1 MKITELYE
9 DGVIVP
15 GVNTTPDVKPG
26 ETERQAKKFF
36 GGNGKPKPLGVKG
49 ATPNQAFNLG
59 LAENMS
65 VTGTERRRL
74 EKKKGIKIGTPEWFK
89 HWFDLPYLREDITR
103 DELMARL
110 KDQQR
115 VRYIKAMLDAMHKLV
130 QSKGTKHSLG
140 SYAFEIGK
148 VFGFDSR
155 ELEKMYRDMYMSEVN
170 EAFDNPYPYTWDS
183 TQDRYAEFGNDSFLA
198 KAEMDMGE
206 LLVMFTLGK
215 PGVSWTIDFAVD
227 GAMDKTGDGDQFRIF
242 ATVVAVIKDWMANK
256 VDLSKVTQI
265 DFSSDKDGA
274 AEDSRSKLYKR
285 FGQQLASKLGWNLE
299 VTDRGQFASFKIKNP
314 NAPVEEAVNEA
325 TEMKISDLTISDAGM
340 AIAQSV
346 GGGSRTDAPL
356 AVTKLPSGHV
366 YLVNGYH
373 RLVDAM
379 QAGKDTVSVEYVPYE
394 KVEILWK
401 QEREQDIKYGKQFN
415 EDVTQPQLNA
425 LEKAVDKVFGQ
436 VGIDVEFT
444 RHFLDR
450 ANDARNGEPIS
461 IKELAM
467 LFKKEYQRWGKPI
480 AQMGP
485 NAQAVLKDLESDINV
500 PFVLQWDR
508 ENNELD
514 MIAKTVMR
522 KKDFRTSNK
531 EFPVEALTNNVMQRA
546 QQQLS
551 EKSKIDPKLIEKIIA
566 KALELGIDPNIL
578 LAIAYKESR
587 IRTGLTGDKNK
598 KDFAHGIFQVRKPAM
613 QDVNRY
619 YKTNYSVD
627 DMKNDVDA
635 NIDAGARYYK
645 MMYDAYGAKDL
656 ESALAGYN
664 GGPKAARTGKNKQAN
679 NYARS
684 VNNIS
689 KDIQSVITVPQPKKV
704 TPSKNEPYRDDSTDP
719 ESWDE
724 PEYPMVDPKAVDRA
738 VKQAIAYEPPKT
750 ATKQPEIITTVLP
763 PAPTEPSLA
772 PATSPRPKL
781 RPTKTTYQDLAKSNN
796 ISNPDLIKVGQKID
810 MPDGTTH
817 TVRSGDTLS
826 DIAKK
831 HNRRSLESKV
841 EEVFDV
847 ALENFADGK
856 KKGKSRPG
864 RVKRAGASCN
874 GSVTELR
881 KKAKNSSGERAKMY
895 HWCANMKSGRK
906 KSK

>member
-115 VRYIKAMLDAMHKLV
+115 GRYINAMLDAMHKLV
-130 QSKGTKHSLG
+130 QSKGAKHSLG

-155 ELEKMYRDMYMSEVN
+155 ELEKMY
-170 EAFDNPYPYTWDS
+170 
-183 TQDRYAEFGNDSFLA
+183 
-198 KAEMDMGE
+198 
-206 LLVMFTLGK
+206 
-215 PGVSWTIDFAVD
+215 
-227 GAMDKTGDGDQFRIF
+227 
-242 ATVVAVIKDWMANK
+242 
-256 VDLSKVTQI
+256 
-265 DFSSDKDGA
+265 
-274 AEDSRSKLYKR
+274 
-285 FGQQLASKLGWNLE
+285 
-299 VTDRGQFASFKIKNP
+299 
-314 NAPVEEAVNEA
+314 
-325 TEMKISDLTISDAGM
+325 
-340 AIAQSV
+340 
-346 GGGSRTDAPL
+346 
-356 AVTKLPSGHV
+356 
-366 YLVNGYH
+366 
-373 RLVDAM
+373 
-379 QAGKDTVSVEYVPYE
+379 KDTYM
-394 KVEILWK
+394 
-401 QEREQDIKYGKQFN
+401 

-450 ANDARNGEPIS
+450 ANDARNGQPIS

-679 NYARS
+679 KYASS

-724 PEYPMVDPKAVDRA
+724 PEYPMVDPDAVDRA

-781 RPTKTTYQDLAKSNN
+781 RPTKTTYQDLAKANN
-796 ISNPDLIKVGQKID
+796 ISNPDFIKVGQKIN

-826 DIAKK
+826 GIAKK
-831 HNRRSLESKV
+831 HNKRSLESKV

>member
-1 MKITELYE
+1 MKLTELYE

-115 VRYIKAMLDAMHKLV
+115 GRYIKAMLDAMHKLV
-130 QSKGTKHSLG
+130 QSKGAKHSLG

-155 ELEKMYRDMYMSEVN
+155 ELEKMYKDTYMS
-170 EAFDNPYPYTWDS
+170 
-183 TQDRYAEFGNDSFLA
+183 
-198 KAEMDMGE
+198 
-206 LLVMFTLGK
+206 
-215 PGVSWTIDFAVD
+215 
-227 GAMDKTGDGDQFRIF
+227 
-242 ATVVAVIKDWMANK
+242 
-256 VDLSKVTQI
+256 
-265 DFSSDKDGA
+265 
-274 AEDSRSKLYKR
+274 
-285 FGQQLASKLGWNLE
+285 
-299 VTDRGQFASFKIKNP
+299 
-314 NAPVEEAVNEA
+314 
-325 TEMKISDLTISDAGM
+325 
-340 AIAQSV
+340 
-346 GGGSRTDAPL
+346 
-356 AVTKLPSGHV
+356 
-366 YLVNGYH
+366 
-373 RLVDAM
+373 
-379 QAGKDTVSVEYVPYE
+379 
-394 KVEILWK
+394 
-401 QEREQDIKYGKQFN
+401 
-415 EDVTQPQLNA
+415 EDVTQSQLNA
-425 LEKAVDKVFGQ
+425 LEKVVDKVFGQ

-522 KKDFRTSNK
+522 KKDFKTSNK
-531 EFPVEALTNNVMQRA
+531 EFPVETLTNNVMQRA

-587 IRTGLTGDKNK
+587 IRTGLTGDKDK

-645 MMYDAYGAKDL
+645 MMYDAYGAEDL

-679 NYARS
+679 KYASS

-704 TPSKNEPYRDDSTDP
+704 TPSKNEPYRDDTTDP

-724 PEYPMVDPKAVDRA
+724 PEYPIVDPDAVDRA
-738 VKQAIAYEPPKT
+738 VRQAIAYEPPKT

-772 PATSPRPKL
+772 PATSLRPKL
-781 RPTKTTYQDLAKSNN
+781 RPTKTTYQDLAKANN
-796 ISNPDLIKVGQKID
+796 IANPDFIKVGQKIN

-826 DIAKK
+826 GIAKK

-847 ALENFADGK
+847 ALSRTNENFADGK

-864 RVKRAGASCN
+864 RVKRSGASCD

-881 KKAKNSSGERAKMY
+881 KKAKNSSGEKAKMY

>member
-115 VRYIKAMLDAMHKLV
+115 GRYIKAMLDAMHKLV
-130 QSKGTKHSLG
+130 QSKGAKHSLG

-155 ELEKMYRDMYMSEVN
+155 ELEKMY
-170 EAFDNPYPYTWDS
+170 
-183 TQDRYAEFGNDSFLA
+183 
-198 KAEMDMGE
+198 
-206 LLVMFTLGK
+206 
-215 PGVSWTIDFAVD
+215 
-227 GAMDKTGDGDQFRIF
+227 
-242 ATVVAVIKDWMANK
+242 
-256 VDLSKVTQI
+256 
-265 DFSSDKDGA
+265 
-274 AEDSRSKLYKR
+274 
-285 FGQQLASKLGWNLE
+285 
-299 VTDRGQFASFKIKNP
+299 
-314 NAPVEEAVNEA
+314 
-325 TEMKISDLTISDAGM
+325 
-340 AIAQSV
+340 
-346 GGGSRTDAPL
+346 
-356 AVTKLPSGHV
+356 
-366 YLVNGYH
+366 
-373 RLVDAM
+373 
-379 QAGKDTVSVEYVPYE
+379 KDTYM
-394 KVEILWK
+394 
-401 QEREQDIKYGKQFN
+401 
-415 EDVTQPQLNA
+415 EDVTQSQLNA
-425 LEKAVDKVFGQ
+425 LEKVVDKVFGQ

-679 NYARS
+679 KYASS

-724 PEYPMVDPKAVDRA
+724 PEYPMVDPDAVDRA

-781 RPTKTTYQDLAKSNN
+781 RPTKTTYQDLAKANN
-796 ISNPDLIKVGQKID
+796 ISNPDFIKVGQKIN

-826 DIAKK
+826 GIAKK

>member
-1 MKITELYE
+1 
-9 DGVIVP
+9 
-15 GVNTTPDVKPG
+15 
-26 ETERQAKKFF
+26 
-36 GGNGKPKPLGVKG
+36 
-49 ATPNQAFNLG
+49 
-59 LAENMS
+59 
-65 VTGTERRRL
+65 
-74 EKKKGIKIGTPEWFK
+74 
-89 HWFDLPYLREDITR
+89 
-103 DELMARL
+103 
-110 KDQQR
+110 
-115 VRYIKAMLDAMHKLV
+115 
-130 QSKGTKHSLG
+130 
-140 SYAFEIGK
+140 
-148 VFGFDSR
+148 
-155 ELEKMYRDMYMSEVN
+155 MYVSEVN

-242 ATVVAVIKDWMANK
+242 ATVVAVIKDWIANK

-314 NAPVEEAVNEA
+314 NA
-325 TEMKISDLTISDAGM
+325 
-340 AIAQSV
+340 SV
-346 GGGSRTDAPL
+346 D
-356 AVTKLPSGHV
+356 
-366 YLVNGYH
+366 
-373 RLVDAM
+373 
-379 QAGKDTVSVEYVPYE
+379 
-394 KVEILWK
+394 
-401 QEREQDIKYGKQFN
+401 

-679 NYARS
+679 NYASS

-796 ISNPDLIKVGQKID
+796 ISNPDLIKVGQKIN

>member
-115 VRYIKAMLDAMHKLV
+115 GRYIKAMLDAMHKLV
-130 QSKGTKHSLG
+130 QSKGAKHSLG

-170 EAFDNPYPYTWDS
+170 EAFDNPYPFKLTGPDESQSFVATAQTPNGPLRMEFSS
-183 TQDRYAEFGNDSFLA
+183 TDFDDFG
-198 KAEMDMGE
+198 
-206 LLVMFTLGK
+206 
-215 PGVSWTIDFAVD
+215 IDFAV
-227 GAMDKTGDGDQFRIF
+227 GKSMGKTDSGDEFRVF
-242 ATVVAVIKDWMANK
+242 ATVVAMMKKWISTVGIEHVEGFDFGANK
-256 VDLSKVTQI
+256 DEHA
-265 DFSSDKDGA
+265 SDGRA
-274 AEDSRSKLYKR
+274 KLYTR
-285 FGQQLASKLGWNLE
+285 FAKQLASKLGWKLE
-299 VTDRGQFASFKIKNP
+299 
-314 NAPVEEAVNEA
+314 
-325 TEMKISDLTISDAGM
+325 
-340 AIAQSV
+340 QSTT
-346 GGGSRTDAPL
+346 GNGDTAFFR
-356 AVTKLPSGHV
+356 
-366 YLVNGYH
+366 LVNPKPIPRDDEYW
-373 RLVDAM
+373 DAL
-379 QAGKDTVSVEYVPYE
+379 D
-394 KVEILWK
+394 
-401 QEREQDIKYGKQFN
+401 
-415 EDVTQPQLNA
+415 EDVTQSQLNA
-425 LEKAVDKVFGQ
+425 LEKVVDKVFGQ

-508 ENNELD
+508 EGNELD

-546 QQQLS
+546 QLTFEIS
-551 EKSKIDPKLIEKIIA
+551 S
-566 KALELGIDPNIL
+566 N
-578 LAIAYKESR
+578 SR
-587 IRTGLTGDKNK
+587 
-598 KDFAHGIFQVRKPAM
+598 
-613 QDVNRY
+613 
-619 YKTNYSVD
+619 TN
-627 DMKNDVDA
+627 
-635 NIDAGARYYK
+635 
-645 MMYDAYGAKDL
+645 
-656 ESALAGYN
+656 
-664 GGPKAARTGKNKQAN
+664 
-679 NYARS
+679 
-684 VNNIS
+684 
-689 KDIQSVITVPQPKKV
+689 
-704 TPSKNEPYRDDSTDP
+704 
-719 ESWDE
+719 
-724 PEYPMVDPKAVDRA
+724 
-738 VKQAIAYEPPKT
+738 
-750 ATKQPEIITTVLP
+750 
-763 PAPTEPSLA
+763 
-772 PATSPRPKL
+772 
-781 RPTKTTYQDLAKSNN
+781 
-796 ISNPDLIKVGQKID
+796 
-810 MPDGTTH
+810 
-817 TVRSGDTLS
+817 
-826 DIAKK
+826 
-831 HNRRSLESKV
+831 
-841 EEVFDV
+841 
-847 ALENFADGK
+847 ENFADGK

-864 RVKRAGASCN
+864 RVKRSGASCD

-881 KKAKNSSGERAKMY
+881 KKAKNSSGEKAKMY

>member
-1 MKITELYE
+1 MKITELFE

-103 DELMARL
+103 DELMTRL

-115 VRYIKAMLDAMHKLV
+115 GRYIRAMLDAMHKLV
-130 QSKGTKHSLG
+130 QSKGAKHSLG

-155 ELEKMYRDMYMSEVN
+155 ELEKMYRDMYISEVN

-183 TQDRYAEFGNDSFLA
+183 THDKYAEFGNDSFLA
-198 KAEMDMGE
+198 KSEMDMGDE
-206 LLVMFTLGK
+206 LMVMFTLGK

-265 DFSSDKDGA
+265 DFSADKDGA

-299 VTDRGQFASFKIKNP
+299 IIDRGQFASFKIKNP

-340 AIAQSV
+340 AIAQSA
-346 GGGSRTDAPL
+346 GGGSKTDAPL
-356 AVTKLPSGHV
+356 TVTKLPSGHV

-379 QAGKDTVSVEYVPYE
+379 KSGKDTVAVEYVPYE

-401 QEREQDIKYGKQFN
+401 QEREDDIKYGKQFNEEVEVSLHGDAKKGYVLSKIEVSGDERNAGQGTKAMQDIVDRMDKEGAIIALTPDDAFGGNKNRLIKFYKRFGFVPNKGRNKDFRFRETMIRYPQSNESVNEAFDNPYPFELIGPNDAQEFSALAQTPNGMLRMDFSSIDYDNFGIDFSVGTSMGKTEAGDEFRVFATVVAIMKKWIKTVGIESVESFEFGASKADHASDGRAKLYTRFAKQLASRLGWKLEQNTAKDDGTVFFKLTNPNPVLRDDEYWDALDEVTIDNKNGRGAVPNN

-546 QQQLS
+546 HQQLS
-551 EKSKIDPKLIEKIIA
+551 
-566 KALELGIDPNIL
+566 
-578 LAIAYKESR
+578 
-587 IRTGLTGDKNK
+587 
-598 KDFAHGIFQVRKPAM
+598 
-613 QDVNRY
+613 
-619 YKTNYSVD
+619 
-627 DMKNDVDA
+627 
-635 NIDAGARYYK
+635 
-645 MMYDAYGAKDL
+645 
-656 ESALAGYN
+656 
-664 GGPKAARTGKNKQAN
+664 
-679 NYARS
+679 
-684 VNNIS
+684 
-689 KDIQSVITVPQPKKV
+689 
-704 TPSKNEPYRDDSTDP
+704 
-719 ESWDE
+719 
-724 PEYPMVDPKAVDRA
+724 
-738 VKQAIAYEPPKT
+738 
-750 ATKQPEIITTVLP
+750 
-763 PAPTEPSLA
+763 
-772 PATSPRPKL
+772 
-781 RPTKTTYQDLAKSNN
+781 
-796 ISNPDLIKVGQKID
+796 
-810 MPDGTTH
+810 
-817 TVRSGDTLS
+817 DTLS
-826 DIAKK
+826 GITKK

-841 EEVFDV
+841 EEVFNV

-864 RVKRAGASCN
+864 RVKRSGASCD

>member
-115 VRYIKAMLDAMHKLV
+115 GRYIKAMLDAMHRLV
-130 QSKGTKHSLG
+130 QSKGAKHSLG

-155 ELEKMYRDMYMSEVN
+155 ELEKMY
-170 EAFDNPYPYTWDS
+170 
-183 TQDRYAEFGNDSFLA
+183 
-198 KAEMDMGE
+198 
-206 LLVMFTLGK
+206 
-215 PGVSWTIDFAVD
+215 
-227 GAMDKTGDGDQFRIF
+227 
-242 ATVVAVIKDWMANK
+242 
-256 VDLSKVTQI
+256 
-265 DFSSDKDGA
+265 
-274 AEDSRSKLYKR
+274 
-285 FGQQLASKLGWNLE
+285 
-299 VTDRGQFASFKIKNP
+299 
-314 NAPVEEAVNEA
+314 
-325 TEMKISDLTISDAGM
+325 
-340 AIAQSV
+340 
-346 GGGSRTDAPL
+346 
-356 AVTKLPSGHV
+356 
-366 YLVNGYH
+366 
-373 RLVDAM
+373 
-379 QAGKDTVSVEYVPYE
+379 KDTYM
-394 KVEILWK
+394 
-401 QEREQDIKYGKQFN
+401 
-415 EDVTQPQLNA
+415 EDVTQSQLNA
-425 LEKAVDKVFGQ
+425 LEKVVDKVFGQ

-679 NYARS
+679 NYASS

-738 VKQAIAYEPPKT
+738 VKQAIAYEPPNN

-772 PATSPRPKL
+772 PDTSPRPKL
-781 RPTKTTYQDLAKSNN
+781 RPTKTTYQDLAKANN
-796 ISNPDLIKVGQKID
+796 ISNPDFIKVGQKIN

-826 DIAKK
+826 GIAKK

-841 EEVFDV
+841 EEVFDI

>member
-115 VRYIKAMLDAMHKLV
+115 GRYIKAMLDAMHRLV
-130 QSKGTKHSLG
+130 QSKGAKHSLG

-155 ELEKMYRDMYMSEVN
+155 ELEKMYRDMYISEVN
-170 EAFDNPYPYTWDS
+170 EAFDNPYPFKLTGPDESQSFVATAQTPNGPLIMEFSS
-183 TQDRYAEFGNDSFLA
+183 TDFDDFG
-198 KAEMDMGE
+198 
-206 LLVMFTLGK
+206 
-215 PGVSWTIDFAVD
+215 IDFAV
-227 GAMDKTGDGDQFRIF
+227 GKSMGKTDSGDEFRVF
-242 ATVVAVIKDWMANK
+242 ATVVAMMKKWISTVGIEHVEGFDFGANK
-256 VDLSKVTQI
+256 DEHA
-265 DFSSDKDGA
+265 SDGRA
-274 AEDSRSKLYKR
+274 KLYTR
-285 FGQQLASKLGWNLE
+285 FAKQLASKLGWKLE
-299 VTDRGQFASFKIKNP
+299 
-314 NAPVEEAVNEA
+314 
-325 TEMKISDLTISDAGM
+325 
-340 AIAQSV
+340 QSTT
-346 GGGSRTDAPL
+346 GNGDTAFFR
-356 AVTKLPSGHV
+356 
-366 YLVNGYH
+366 LVNPKPIPRDDEYW
-373 RLVDAM
+373 DAL
-379 QAGKDTVSVEYVPYE
+379 D
-394 KVEILWK
+394 
-401 QEREQDIKYGKQFN
+401 
-415 EDVTQPQLNA
+415 EDVTQSQLNA
-425 LEKAVDKVFGQ
+425 LEKVVDKVFGQ

-546 QQQLS
+546 
-551 EKSKIDPKLIEKIIA
+551 
-566 KALELGIDPNIL
+566 
-578 LAIAYKESR
+578 
-587 IRTGLTGDKNK
+587 
-598 KDFAHGIFQVRKPAM
+598 H
-613 QDVNRY
+613 
-619 YKTNYSVD
+619 
-627 DMKNDVDA
+627 
-635 NIDAGARYYK
+635 
-645 MMYDAYGAKDL
+645 
-656 ESALAGYN
+656 
-664 GGPKAARTGKNKQAN
+664 
-679 NYARS
+679 
-684 VNNIS
+684 
-689 KDIQSVITVPQPKKV
+689 
-704 TPSKNEPYRDDSTDP
+704 
-719 ESWDE
+719 
-724 PEYPMVDPKAVDRA
+724 
-738 VKQAIAYEPPKT
+738 
-750 ATKQPEIITTVLP
+750 
-763 PAPTEPSLA
+763 
-772 PATSPRPKL
+772 
-781 RPTKTTYQDLAKSNN
+781 
-796 ISNPDLIKVGQKID
+796 
-810 MPDGTTH
+810 
-817 TVRSGDTLS
+817 DTLS
-826 DIAKK
+826 GIAKK

-847 ALENFADGK
+847 ALSRTNENFADGK

-864 RVKRAGASCN
+864 RVKRSGASCD

-881 KKAKNSSGERAKMY
+881 KKAKNSSGEKAKMY

>member
-115 VRYIKAMLDAMHKLV
+115 GRYIKAMLDAMHRLV
-130 QSKGTKHSLG
+130 QSKGAKHSLG

-170 EAFDNPYPYTWDS
+170 EAFDNPYPFKLTGPDESQSFVATAQTPNGPLIMEFSS
-183 TQDRYAEFGNDSFLA
+183 TDFDDFG
-198 KAEMDMGE
+198 
-206 LLVMFTLGK
+206 
-215 PGVSWTIDFAVD
+215 IDFAV
-227 GAMDKTGDGDQFRIF
+227 GKSMGKTDSGDEFRVF
-242 ATVVAVIKDWMANK
+242 ATVVAMMKKWISTVGIEHVEGFDFGANK
-256 VDLSKVTQI
+256 DEHA
-265 DFSSDKDGA
+265 SDGRA
-274 AEDSRSKLYKR
+274 KLYTR
-285 FGQQLASKLGWNLE
+285 FAKQLASKLGWKLE
-299 VTDRGQFASFKIKNP
+299 
-314 NAPVEEAVNEA
+314 
-325 TEMKISDLTISDAGM
+325 
-340 AIAQSV
+340 QSTT
-346 GGGSRTDAPL
+346 GNGDTAFFR
-356 AVTKLPSGHV
+356 
-366 YLVNGYH
+366 LVNPKPIPRDDEYW
-373 RLVDAM
+373 DAL
-379 QAGKDTVSVEYVPYE
+379 D
-394 KVEILWK
+394 
-401 QEREQDIKYGKQFN
+401 
-415 EDVTQPQLNA
+415 EDVTQSQLNA
-425 LEKAVDKVFGQ
+425 LEKVVDKVFGQ

-546 QQQLS
+546 
-551 EKSKIDPKLIEKIIA
+551 
-566 KALELGIDPNIL
+566 
-578 LAIAYKESR
+578 
-587 IRTGLTGDKNK
+587 
-598 KDFAHGIFQVRKPAM
+598 H
-613 QDVNRY
+613 
-619 YKTNYSVD
+619 
-627 DMKNDVDA
+627 
-635 NIDAGARYYK
+635 
-645 MMYDAYGAKDL
+645 
-656 ESALAGYN
+656 
-664 GGPKAARTGKNKQAN
+664 
-679 NYARS
+679 
-684 VNNIS
+684 
-689 KDIQSVITVPQPKKV
+689 
-704 TPSKNEPYRDDSTDP
+704 
-719 ESWDE
+719 
-724 PEYPMVDPKAVDRA
+724 
-738 VKQAIAYEPPKT
+738 
-750 ATKQPEIITTVLP
+750 
-763 PAPTEPSLA
+763 
-772 PATSPRPKL
+772 
-781 RPTKTTYQDLAKSNN
+781 
-796 ISNPDLIKVGQKID
+796 
-810 MPDGTTH
+810 
-817 TVRSGDTLS
+817 DTLS
-826 DIAKK
+826 GIAKK

-847 ALENFADGK
+847 ALSRTNENFADGK

-864 RVKRAGASCN
+864 RVKRSGASCD

-881 KKAKNSSGERAKMY
+881 KKAKNSSGEKAKMY

>member
-115 VRYIKAMLDAMHKLV
+115 GRYIKAMLDAMHRLV
-130 QSKGTKHSLG
+130 QSKGAKHSLG

-170 EAFDNPYPYTWDS
+170 EAFDNPYPFKLTGPDESQSFVATAQTPNGPLRMDFSS
-183 TQDRYAEFGNDSFLA
+183 TDFDDFG
-198 KAEMDMGE
+198 
-206 LLVMFTLGK
+206 
-215 PGVSWTIDFAVD
+215 IDFSV
-227 GAMDKTGDGDQFRIF
+227 GKSMGKTDSGDEFRVF
-242 ATVVAVIKDWMANK
+242 ATVVAMMKKWISTVGIEHVEGFDFGANK
-256 VDLSKVTQI
+256 DEHA
-265 DFSSDKDGA
+265 SDGRA
-274 AEDSRSKLYKR
+274 KLYTR
-285 FGQQLASKLGWNLE
+285 FAKQLASKLGWKLE
-299 VTDRGQFASFKIKNP
+299 
-314 NAPVEEAVNEA
+314 
-325 TEMKISDLTISDAGM
+325 
-340 AIAQSV
+340 QSTT
-346 GGGSRTDAPL
+346 GNGDTAFFR
-356 AVTKLPSGHV
+356 
-366 YLVNGYH
+366 LVNPKPIPRDDEYW
-373 RLVDAM
+373 DAL
-379 QAGKDTVSVEYVPYE
+379 D
-394 KVEILWK
+394 
-401 QEREQDIKYGKQFN
+401 
-415 EDVTQPQLNA
+415 EDVTQSQLNA
-425 LEKAVDKVFGQ
+425 LEKVVDKVFGQ

-546 QQQLS
+546 
-551 EKSKIDPKLIEKIIA
+551 
-566 KALELGIDPNIL
+566 
-578 LAIAYKESR
+578 
-587 IRTGLTGDKNK
+587 
-598 KDFAHGIFQVRKPAM
+598 H
-613 QDVNRY
+613 
-619 YKTNYSVD
+619 
-627 DMKNDVDA
+627 
-635 NIDAGARYYK
+635 
-645 MMYDAYGAKDL
+645 
-656 ESALAGYN
+656 
-664 GGPKAARTGKNKQAN
+664 
-679 NYARS
+679 
-684 VNNIS
+684 
-689 KDIQSVITVPQPKKV
+689 
-704 TPSKNEPYRDDSTDP
+704 
-719 ESWDE
+719 
-724 PEYPMVDPKAVDRA
+724 
-738 VKQAIAYEPPKT
+738 
-750 ATKQPEIITTVLP
+750 
-763 PAPTEPSLA
+763 
-772 PATSPRPKL
+772 
-781 RPTKTTYQDLAKSNN
+781 
-796 ISNPDLIKVGQKID
+796 
-810 MPDGTTH
+810 
-817 TVRSGDTLS
+817 DTLS
-826 DIAKK
+826 GIAKK

-847 ALENFADGK
+847 ALSRTNENFADGK

-864 RVKRAGASCN
+864 RVKRSGASCD

-881 KKAKNSSGERAKMY
+881 KKAKNSSGEKAKMY

>member
-170 EAFDNPYPYTWDS
+170 EAFDNPYPYNWDS

-206 LLVMFTLGK
+206 LMVMFTLGK

-314 NAPVEEAVNEA
+314 DAPVEEAVNEA

-401 QEREQDIKYGKQFN
+401 QEREQDIKYGKQFT

>member
-115 VRYIKAMLDAMHKLV
+115 GRYIKAMLDAMHKLV
-130 QSKGTKHSLG
+130 QSKGAKHSLG

-170 EAFDNPYPYTWDS
+170 EAFDNPYPFKLTGPDESQSFVATAQTPNGPLRMDFSS
-183 TQDRYAEFGNDSFLA
+183 TDFDDFG
-198 KAEMDMGE
+198 
-206 LLVMFTLGK
+206 
-215 PGVSWTIDFAVD
+215 IDFSV
-227 GAMDKTGDGDQFRIF
+227 GKSMGKTDSGDEFRVF
-242 ATVVAVIKDWMANK
+242 ATVVAMMKKWISTVGIEHVEGFDFGANK
-256 VDLSKVTQI
+256 DEHA
-265 DFSSDKDGA
+265 SDGRA
-274 AEDSRSKLYKR
+274 KLYTR
-285 FGQQLASKLGWNLE
+285 FAKQLASKLGWKLE
-299 VTDRGQFASFKIKNP
+299 
-314 NAPVEEAVNEA
+314 
-325 TEMKISDLTISDAGM
+325 
-340 AIAQSV
+340 QSTT
-346 GGGSRTDAPL
+346 GNGDTAFFR
-356 AVTKLPSGHV
+356 
-366 YLVNGYH
+366 LVNPKPIPRDDEYW
-373 RLVDAM
+373 DAL
-379 QAGKDTVSVEYVPYE
+379 D
-394 KVEILWK
+394 
-401 QEREQDIKYGKQFN
+401 
-415 EDVTQPQLNA
+415 EDVTQSQLNA
-425 LEKAVDKVFGQ
+425 LEKVVDKVFGQ

-546 QQQLS
+546 
-551 EKSKIDPKLIEKIIA
+551 
-566 KALELGIDPNIL
+566 
-578 LAIAYKESR
+578 
-587 IRTGLTGDKNK
+587 
-598 KDFAHGIFQVRKPAM
+598 H
-613 QDVNRY
+613 
-619 YKTNYSVD
+619 
-627 DMKNDVDA
+627 
-635 NIDAGARYYK
+635 
-645 MMYDAYGAKDL
+645 
-656 ESALAGYN
+656 
-664 GGPKAARTGKNKQAN
+664 
-679 NYARS
+679 
-684 VNNIS
+684 
-689 KDIQSVITVPQPKKV
+689 
-704 TPSKNEPYRDDSTDP
+704 
-719 ESWDE
+719 
-724 PEYPMVDPKAVDRA
+724 
-738 VKQAIAYEPPKT
+738 
-750 ATKQPEIITTVLP
+750 
-763 PAPTEPSLA
+763 
-772 PATSPRPKL
+772 
-781 RPTKTTYQDLAKSNN
+781 
-796 ISNPDLIKVGQKID
+796 
-810 MPDGTTH
+810 
-817 TVRSGDTLS
+817 DTLS
-826 DIAKK
+826 GIAKK

-847 ALENFADGK
+847 ALSRTNENFADGK

-864 RVKRAGASCN
+864 RVKRSGASCD

-881 KKAKNSSGERAKMY
+881 KKAKNSSGEKAKMY

>member
-115 VRYIKAMLDAMHKLV
+115 GRYIKAMLDAMHRLV
-130 QSKGTKHSLG
+130 QSKGAKHSLG

-155 ELEKMYRDMYMSEVN
+155 ELEKMY
-170 EAFDNPYPYTWDS
+170 
-183 TQDRYAEFGNDSFLA
+183 
-198 KAEMDMGE
+198 
-206 LLVMFTLGK
+206 
-215 PGVSWTIDFAVD
+215 
-227 GAMDKTGDGDQFRIF
+227 
-242 ATVVAVIKDWMANK
+242 
-256 VDLSKVTQI
+256 
-265 DFSSDKDGA
+265 
-274 AEDSRSKLYKR
+274 
-285 FGQQLASKLGWNLE
+285 
-299 VTDRGQFASFKIKNP
+299 
-314 NAPVEEAVNEA
+314 
-325 TEMKISDLTISDAGM
+325 
-340 AIAQSV
+340 
-346 GGGSRTDAPL
+346 
-356 AVTKLPSGHV
+356 
-366 YLVNGYH
+366 
-373 RLVDAM
+373 
-379 QAGKDTVSVEYVPYE
+379 KDTYM
-394 KVEILWK
+394 
-401 QEREQDIKYGKQFN
+401 
-415 EDVTQPQLNA
+415 EDVTQSQLNA
-425 LEKAVDKVFGQ
+425 LEKVVDKVFGQ

-531 EFPVEALTNNVMQRA
+531 EFPVESLTNNVMQRA

-679 NYARS
+679 NYASS

-738 VKQAIAYEPPKT
+738 VKQAIAYEPPNN

-772 PATSPRPKL
+772 PDTSPRPKL
-781 RPTKTTYQDLAKSNN
+781 RPTKTTYQDLAKANN
-796 ISNPDLIKVGQKID
+796 ISNPDFIKVGQKIN

-826 DIAKK
+826 GIAKK

>member
-115 VRYIKAMLDAMHKLV
+115 GRYIKAMLDAMHRLV
-130 QSKGTKHSLG
+130 QSKGAKHSLG

-170 EAFDNPYPYTWDS
+170 EAFDNPYPFKLTGPDESQSFVATAQTPNGPLIMEFSS
-183 TQDRYAEFGNDSFLA
+183 TDFDDFG
-198 KAEMDMGE
+198 
-206 LLVMFTLGK
+206 
-215 PGVSWTIDFAVD
+215 IDFAV
-227 GAMDKTGDGDQFRIF
+227 GKSMGKTDSGDEFRVF
-242 ATVVAVIKDWMANK
+242 ATVVAMMKKWISTVGIEHVEGFDFGANK
-256 VDLSKVTQI
+256 DEHA
-265 DFSSDKDGA
+265 SDGRA
-274 AEDSRSKLYKR
+274 KLYTR
-285 FGQQLASKLGWNLE
+285 FAKQLASKLGWKLE
-299 VTDRGQFASFKIKNP
+299 
-314 NAPVEEAVNEA
+314 
-325 TEMKISDLTISDAGM
+325 
-340 AIAQSV
+340 QSTT
-346 GGGSRTDAPL
+346 GNGDTAFFR
-356 AVTKLPSGHV
+356 
-366 YLVNGYH
+366 LVNP
-373 RLVDAM
+373 
-379 QAGKDTVSVEYVPYE
+379 KP
-394 KVEILWK
+394 IP
-401 QEREQDIKYGKQFN
+401 REQEYWDALD
-415 EDVTQPQLNA
+415 EDVTQSQLNA
-425 LEKAVDKVFGQ
+425 LEKVVDKVFGQ

-546 QQQLS
+546 
-551 EKSKIDPKLIEKIIA
+551 
-566 KALELGIDPNIL
+566 
-578 LAIAYKESR
+578 
-587 IRTGLTGDKNK
+587 
-598 KDFAHGIFQVRKPAM
+598 H
-613 QDVNRY
+613 
-619 YKTNYSVD
+619 
-627 DMKNDVDA
+627 
-635 NIDAGARYYK
+635 
-645 MMYDAYGAKDL
+645 
-656 ESALAGYN
+656 
-664 GGPKAARTGKNKQAN
+664 
-679 NYARS
+679 
-684 VNNIS
+684 
-689 KDIQSVITVPQPKKV
+689 
-704 TPSKNEPYRDDSTDP
+704 
-719 ESWDE
+719 
-724 PEYPMVDPKAVDRA
+724 
-738 VKQAIAYEPPKT
+738 
-750 ATKQPEIITTVLP
+750 
-763 PAPTEPSLA
+763 
-772 PATSPRPKL
+772 
-781 RPTKTTYQDLAKSNN
+781 
-796 ISNPDLIKVGQKID
+796 
-810 MPDGTTH
+810 
-817 TVRSGDTLS
+817 DTLS
-826 DIAKK
+826 GIAKK

-847 ALENFADGK
+847 ALSRTNENFADGK

-864 RVKRAGASCN
+864 RVKRSGASCD

-881 KKAKNSSGERAKMY
+881 KKAKNSSGEKAKMY